1 MTMLPE
7 YLSSR
12 LHGALG
18 IGMMLALSACASD
31 PVNFHTL
38 VVPAHGQPAARTA
51 PPMEIRIEPVT
62 VPPQVDRTQLVIR
75 QGRSGLQ
82 VLETEWWGATL
93 ADELQSALRDQ
104 LNPPPTATP
113 TTSGAASLQVDVQRF
128 DSVLGEYALL
138 DVKWGLKVQGVKG
151 ETRCHTVL
159 RTPAGETLETL
170 IEAHQTNLTRL
181 SALIAEASRGR
192 LRSCAAGE

>member
-12 LHGALG
+12 LPVALG
-18 IGMMLALSACASD
+18 IGMALALSACASD

-38 VVPAHGQPAARTA
+38 VVPAHAQPAVPTPA
-51 PPMEIRIEPVT
+51 MDIRVEPVT
-62 VPPQVDRTQLVIR
+62 VPPQVDRTQIVIR

-93 ADELQSALRDQ
+93 ADEIHSALRDQ
-104 LNPPPTATP
+104 LNPPPAVSP
-113 TTSGAASLQVDVQRF
+113 TTSGTASLQIDVQRF

-138 DVKWGLKVQGVKG
+138 DVKWRLKAQGKNG
-151 ETRCHTVL
+151 EKRCHTVL

-170 IEAHQTNLTRL
+170 VNAHQNNLTRL
-181 SALIAEASRGR
+181 AALIAEASHGR
-192 LRSCAAGE
+192 QRSCAGG